1 MVTHFAIIKLLIS
14 NIADVDRDRRKKLYQ
29 KTRMQCGH
37 LPVIQERC
45 IHYEKV
51 TEPKIV
57 EIKQD
62 VSG

>member
-1 MVTHFAIIKLLIS
+1 
-14 NIADVDRDRRKKLYQ
+14 
-29 KTRMQCGH
+29 MQCGH

>member
-1 MVTHFAIIKLLIS
+1 MVTHFAIIKLMIS
-14 NIADVDRDRRKKLYQ
+14 NITDVDREKKIVQ
-29 KTRMQCGH
+29 KKTRMQCGH